1 MVCICIALDEIS
13 GVMLKGVF
21 EFSYRF
27 KAWRG
32 LQLFECLIVI
42 YRAIKKFGMESQKSG
57 GMF

>member
-1 MVCICIALDEIS
+1 
-13 GVMLKGVF
+13 MLERVF

-57 GMF
+57 GTF